1 MVPKLSPQTHKMGG
15 WSYGKD
21 KFFAITQQNGN
32 PAVGAIFSFKRED
45 RANIKHKNKVLN
57 IYNAS
62 M

>member
-1 MVPKLSPQTHKMGG
+1 MGG